1 MKKKLKSIS
10 FYVIL
15 FIALFLVY
23 SFVAQPTNIEKNTM
37 SDLMRSIEN
46 GQVTG
51 IIVEETAA
59 IATLK
64 NGKEMIV
71 EIPSAN
77 LFLTFATQ
85 EIKELIMTNPT
96 FTFDTPAPVS
106 PPWWLS
112 MLPYLVFG
120 VIIIVFWLF
129 FFRNMQGGGGGGKV
143 MNFGKSRAKNINN
156 AGKKVTFK
164 VCEGIDIGDIL
175 PVKG

>member
-15 FIALFLVY
+15 FIALILVY
-23 SFVAQPTNIEKNTM
+23 SFLGQPSTIERHTM
-37 SDLMRSIEN
+37 SDLMRSIES

-51 IIVEETAA
+51 IVVEENAA

-64 NGKEMIV
+64 SGKEMIV

-96 FTFDTPAPVS
+96 FTFDTPAPIS
-106 PPWWLS
+106 APWWLS
-112 MLPYLVFG
+112 MLPYLIFG
-120 VIIIVFWLF
+120 VIIVVFWLF
-129 FFRNMQGGGGGGKV
+129 FFRNMQGII
-143 MNFGKSRAKNINN
+143 AN
-156 AGKKVTFK
+156 AFK
-164 VCEGIDIGDIL
+164 VIQYICKCADSRRGSIL
-175 PVKG
+175 IFA